1 MKKFTSLVLAFVLFF
16 SFFIGKSS
24 IVFADE
30 IFINAKAGILMEA
43 TTGQVLFEKNID
55 EQLPIAS
62 VTKIMTL
69 LLTFEALE
77 NGEIQLD
84 DMVTISEE
92 ASSMGGSQVF
102 LETGEEQSVET
113 LIKSVVIASGND
125 ASVSL
130 AEKISG
136 NKDNFILRMNEKAK
150 ELGMV
155 NTYFLD
161 TCGLTDVG
169 HFSSA
174 RDVAIMSCEL
184 ISKYPD
190 VLNYTTIWNDE
201 VIHTTNRGEEITDLW
216 NTNKLLKTYDGIN
229 GLKTGFTSAAGFCI
243 SASASRD
250 GLTLVSVILGG
261 ETSKDRFTDAGKLLD
276 LGFYNYKR
284 VEGLKITEPQGV
296 VKISK
301 GTKKESNVYQKNE
314 VNLLVNKNEN
324 PEIKTEIE
332 IVQDL
337 VAPIAK
343 GTKVGTVKYFMNG
356 KMITV
361 EDLIIHET
369 IDKATIKDN
378 LRMIFENWS

>member
-16 SFFIGKSS
+16 SFFVGNNS

-84 DMVTISEE
+84 NMVTISEE

-243 SASASRD
+243 SASATRD

-314 VNLLVNKNEN
+314 VNVLVNKNEN

-356 KMITV
+356 KMITE

-378 LRMIFENWS
+378 LRMIFENWT